1 MVSILTSSCMSPS
14 LLGLLA
20 AALTTAAYVPQ
31 VLHTW
36 RSKSTKDL
44 SLPMLV
50 LFCTG
55 VLLWLLYGLW
65 IHDVPVLVANGLTL
79 LLALSLL
86 GLKLT
91 YRG

>member
-1 MVSILTSSCMSPS
+1 MFLS

-20 AALTTAAYVPQ
+20 AALTTATYVPQ
-31 VLHTW
+31 GLHTW
-36 RSKSTKDL
+36 RSKSAQDL
-44 SLPMLV
+44 ALPMLV

-55 VLLWLLYGLW
+55 VLRWLVYGLW
-65 IHDVPVLVANGLTL
+65 IGDVPVMVANGLTL
-79 LLALSLL
+79 LLAMSLL

>member
-1 MVSILTSSCMSPS
+1 MLLLLSPS
-14 LLGLLA
+14 ALGLLA

-31 VLHTW
+31 VLHSW
-36 RSKSTKDL
+36 RSKSTQDL

-50 LFCTG
+50 LFCAG

-65 IHDVPVLVANGLTL
+65 IRDVPVLVANGLTL

-86 GLKLT
+86 ALKLT

>member
-1 MVSILTSSCMSPS
+1 MFLLLSPS
-14 LLGLLA
+14 ALGLLA

-36 RSKSTKDL
+36 RSKSTQDL

-65 IHDVPVLVANGLTL
+65 ICDVPVLVANGLTL

>member
-1 MVSILTSSCMSPS
+1 MSPS
-14 LLGLLA
+14 SLGLLA

-36 RSKSTKDL
+36 RSKSTQDL
-44 SLPMLV
+44 SLAMLV

-55 VLLWLLYGLW
+55 VLRWLVYGLW
-65 IHDVPVLVANGLTL
+65 IRDVPVLVANGLTL

>member
-1 MVSILTSSCMSPS
+1 
-14 LLGLLA
+14 
-20 AALTTAAYVPQ
+20 
-31 VLHTW
+31 
-36 RSKSTKDL
+36 
-44 SLPMLV
+44 MLV

-55 VLLWLLYGLW
+55 VLLWLVYGLW
-65 IHDVPVLVANGLTL
+65 ICDVPLLVANGLTL

>member
-1 MVSILTSSCMSPS
+1 
-14 LLGLLA
+14 
-20 AALTTAAYVPQ
+20 
-31 VLHTW
+31 
-36 RSKSTKDL
+36 
-44 SLPMLV
+44 MLV

-55 VLLWLLYGLW
+55 VLRWLVYGLW
-65 IHDVPVLVANGLTL
+65 MRDVPVLVANGLPL